1 LFDQLKKFFKSHFMT
16 DPDYLSRLYRNFDKE
31 ASRLEVLELL
41 FLVAFLTQPETC
53 GSCEESVSFFYDTFE
68 SCMYLPLALKF
79 SLRILLRSAA
89 KFSCRDP
96 GGRPEASPFVTTRH
110 RERVSSGLKR
120 KRQID
125 AAEELV
131 NAMDEVNTLKIR
143 NVRGMKAELQRQL
156 AEADEASRDIWTDP
170 STDSSV
176 DVEYLTKLVARQ
188 RKMLSKYFEYKSQD
202 LYNVQRYQDSVD
214 TQHDQIVLLQEEVAN
229 LTEVKADRDRL
240 NCRLM
245 ELETLKKE
253 KAELVKDLELS
264 QLHIN
269 ELNVKIGSINASHI
283 KAVTQDH
290 FRTNIETVSLKD
302 RIIELEVENSS
313 LRTELTQRETDAK
326 NIETLSAEVA
336 SLKNSLY
343 CKVIS
348 DSCMSVPST
357 PREGSLRVAELEE
370 AIDLLQ
376 QRNAQLV
383 ATIAAPES
391 REDYS
396 RDLEI
401 ANERLRSYVDLQ
413 DRHSGLLIENTR
425 LAEAHSKLQVTY
437 QELNDSV
444 LAKDLKISELN
455 RRLTELSPE
464 NQALNKK
471 CEELNEQVKQLK
483 TLYDSQ
489 RMNYE
494 EKLNRVSGLELREG
508 WDIREKNK
516 TLKLEVERLMKEV
529 ERLMRTAQ

>member
-1 LFDQLKKFFKSHFMT
+1 MT

-53 GSCEESVSFFYDTFE
+53 GNCESSVSFFYDTFE

-79 SLRILLRSAA
+79 SLRILLRSVA

-96 GGRPEASPFVTTRH
+96 GGCPEASPFVTTRH
-110 RERVSSGLKR
+110 HERVSSGLKR

-125 AAEELV
+125 AAEELA
-131 NAMDEVNTLKIR
+131 NALEEANTLKIR

-156 AEADEASRDIWTDP
+156 AEADEASRDIWTTDP
-170 STDSSV
+170 TTDSLV
-176 DVEYLTKLVARQ
+176 DVEQLNRLVASQRQ
-188 RKMLSKYFEYKSQD
+188 MLRKYFDYKSQD

-214 TQHDQIVLLQEEVAN
+214 SQHDQIVLLQEEVAH
-229 LTEVKADRDRL
+229 LTKVKADRDRL

-264 QLHIN
+264 QQHIN
-269 ELNVKIGSINASHI
+269 ELNAKIGSIKASHI
-283 KAVTQDH
+283 KTVTQDH
-290 FRTNIETVSLKD
+290 FRTNLETASLKD
-302 RIIELEVENSS
+302 RIVELEVENSR
-313 LRTELTQRETDAK
+313 LRTGLTQRETDAK
-326 NIETLSAEVA
+326 QIETLNAEVT

-348 DSCMSVPST
+348 DSCKSVPST

-370 AIDLLQ
+370 QIDLLQ
-376 QRNAQLV
+376 QRNAQLL
-383 ATIAAPES
+383 ATIKALENKT
-391 REDYS
+391 DFS

-401 ANERLRSYVDLQ
+401 ANERLRSYVDLH
-413 DRHSGLLIENTR
+413 DRHSTLKIENTR
-425 LAEAHSKLQVTY
+425 LVESHSILQGTC
-437 QELNDSV
+437 QALNDSV
-444 LAKDLKISELN
+444 IGLN
-455 RRLTELSPE
+455 RRLAELSPE

-483 TLYDSQ
+483 TQYDSQ

-516 TLKLEVERLMKEV
+516 TLKLEVERLTKEV
-529 ERLMRTAQ
+529 ERLRTAQ